1 VVWLSNRLAR
11 LKQVEGR
18 IDRLFRQVLYACGE
32 RELAGAVSKLDRL
45 VSAYP
50 ELRLMPQLERHP
62 DEVRRLLA
70 RLDLDRGPLPGFE
83 AAMERL
89 SDLCLTP
96 QAIHGLRSR
105 LYTVAAR
112 AVQERPELLP
122 TAAIAA
128 LTLDPAHRSR
138 TLFTDLVICASA
150 IEWLA
155 RADPYGR
162 EQTSLDVS
170 TWLAA
175 EPSALLLEAV
185 GEERAYYYA
194 SIPGVLP
201 FLDQRCVL
209 FDARRLLQPDGPLA
223 ERDVERCT
231 SLLSNLADRCYRRR
245 LRAEIERARDT
256 LRRQHPATSIAGV
269 EMLTHRALQALDDL
283 PPQVNPLLQAIWV
296 QSWVHCLHEL
306 CG

>member
-1 VVWLSNRLAR
+1 
-11 LKQVEGR
+11 
-18 IDRLFRQVLYACGE
+18 
-32 RELAGAVSKLDRL
+32 
-45 VSAYP
+45 
-50 ELRLMPQLERHP
+50 
-62 DEVRRLLA
+62 
-70 RLDLDRGPLPGFE
+70 
-83 AAMERL
+83 
-89 SDLCLTP
+89 
-96 QAIHGLRSR
+96 
-105 LYTVAAR
+105 
-112 AVQERPELLP
+112 
-122 TAAIAA
+122 
-128 LTLDPAHRSR
+128 
-138 TLFTDLVICASA
+138 LFTDLVICASA

-155 RADPYGR
+155 NVDPYGS

-175 EPSALLLEAV
+175 EPSDLLLDAV

-209 FDARRLLQPDGPLA
+209 FDARRLLHTNGPLS
-223 ERDVERCT
+223 ERRLARYS

-245 LRAEIERARDT
+245 LRAEIERVRDT
-256 LRRQHPATSIAGV
+256 LRQQHPATSIADV